1 MKTQALCCLLL
12 MGSVMLLTAP
22 TFAEDPTPTPVPTTA
37 EAAQPADAKKEEP
50 LKLNVNFATIE
61 ELKTLPGVDE
71 TIAAAIFKGHPYQ
84 QIDDL
89 LNVPGVTKELLAGFQ
104 EMVTVKKLNVN
115 AATVAQ
121 LHMLPGIDE
130 AMAQAIITNRP
141 EGDGYKIVEE
151 LLAVKGFSEDKLKA
165 LAELIEAGP
174 VSENEKR
181 GWAVKQP
188 SQQSDVNRGIEVEE

>member
-1 MKTQALCCLLL
+1 MKTQALCRLLL
-12 MGSVMLLTAP
+12 LGSAMLLTAP
-22 TFAEDPTPTPVPTTA
+22 TFAAEPTPTPVPATV
-37 EAAQPADAKKEEP
+37 EAKEEEL
-50 LKLNVNFATIE
+50 LKLNVNFATFE

-89 LNVPGVTKELLAGFQ
+89 LNVQGVTKELLAGFQ
-104 EMVTVKKLNVN
+104 EMVAVKKLNVN
-115 AATVAQ
+115 AATVTQ

-130 AMAQAIITNRP
+130 AMAQEIITNRP

-165 LAELIEAGP
+165 LADLIEAGP

>member
-1 MKTQALCCLLL
+1 MKTQELCRLLL
-12 MGSVMLLTAP
+12 MGSVMLLTTPA
-22 TFAEDPTPTPVPTTA
+22 FAVDPTPTPVPTTA
-37 EAAQPADAKKEEP
+37 EAAQPADAKEEEP

-71 TIAAAIFKGHPYQ
+71 TIAVAMFKGHPYKQ
-84 QIDDL
+84 VDDL

-104 EMVTVKKLNVN
+104 EMIMMKKLNVN

-121 LHMLPGIDE
+121 LQMLPGLDE

-151 LLAVKGFSEDKLKA
+151 LLAVKGFSEDKLKT
-165 LAELIEAGP
+165 LTELIEAGP

-181 GWAVKQP
+181 GWAVKSR

>member
-1 MKTQALCCLLL
+1 MKTQALCRLLL
-12 MGSVMLLTAP
+12 MGSAMLLTAP
-22 TFAEDPTPTPVPTTA
+22 TFAAEPTPTPVPATV
-37 EAAQPADAKKEEP
+37 EAKEEEL
-50 LKLNVNFATIE
+50 LKLNVNFATFE

-89 LNVPGVTKELLAGFQ
+89 LNVQGVTKELLAGFQ
-104 EMVTVKKLNVN
+104 EMVAVKKLNVN
-115 AATVAQ
+115 AATVTQ

-130 AMAQAIITNRP
+130 AMAQEIITNRP

-165 LAELIEAGP
+165 LADLIEAGP

>member
-61 ELKTLPGVDE
+61 ELKTLPGVNE

-84 QIDDL
+84 QVDDL

-181 GWAVKQP
+181 GWAVKSH

>member
-1 MKTQALCCLLL
+1 MKTQALCRLLL
-12 MGSVMLLTAP
+12 MGSAMLLTAP
-22 TFAEDPTPTPVPTTA
+22 AFAAEPTPTPVPATV
-37 EAAQPADAKKEEP
+37 EAKEEEL

-89 LNVPGVTKELLAGFQ
+89 LNVQGVTKELLAGFQ
-104 EMVTVKKLNVN
+104 EMITVKKLNVN
-115 AATVAQ
+115 AATVTQ